1 MVLSSHIAIG
11 CLCAAAISDV
21 SSAAITNVKTGVKLG
36 FAGPMQAS
44 FKRPLRNRSGVSMV
58 ATTGA
63 DYSLPPRFDESS
75 VRLSKARERLFAATV
90 DNAGGVDEVTGMRKE
105 TRVRELNLKVAEPE
119 VRYDPARLEQ
129 ELFKQ
134 PATWLLRNVQLFFP
148 LAGFFFSV
156 LTDIQSGREVRNRQL
171 RAEQLLKIISGLGPA
186 IIKGNVLSG
195 LSAALLYASPVAADF
210 V

>member
-1 MVLSSHIAIG
+1 
-11 CLCAAAISDV
+11 
-21 SSAAITNVKTGVKLG
+21 
-36 FAGPMQAS
+36 
-44 FKRPLRNRSGVSMV
+44 
-58 ATTGA
+58 
-63 DYSLPPRFDESS
+63 
-75 VRLSKARERLFAATV
+75 LFAATV

-186 IIKGNVLSG
+186 IIKGNCVERSVYCTMLCLSCRCSFFIVCG
-195 LSAALLYASPVAADF
+195 ELQYVIYSPYYVFAWAAQLCR
-210 V
+210 